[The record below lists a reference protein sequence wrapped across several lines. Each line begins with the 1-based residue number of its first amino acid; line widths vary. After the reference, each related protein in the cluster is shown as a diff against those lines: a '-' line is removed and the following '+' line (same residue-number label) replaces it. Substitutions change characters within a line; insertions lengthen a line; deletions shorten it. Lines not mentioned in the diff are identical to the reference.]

1 MSDLVF
7 FIKQAMDAPLE
18 LTFELDP
25 NQAADRVGDL
35 LLADP
40 PARIG
45 GQFQIEKIQGSI
57 LVEGTVQGYL
67 YTTCSRCLEKAKII
81 IDSPIRLILMPTPQ
95 FSHGELELGQ
105 DDLDTVYYTGE
116 QVDLA
121 PHLWDQI
128 IVSIPQAP
136 ICSQDCKGLAV
147 QLPHVSV
154 GDSSCESR
162 FAVLKTLSLKQPEDG
177 TPAAKP

>member
-7 FIKQAMDAPLE
+7 FIKQVMDAPLE
-18 LTFELDP
+18 LSFELDP
-25 NQAADRVGDL
+25 ALAADRLGDL
-35 LLADP
+35 LLEDP

-45 GQFQIEKIQGSI
+45 GQLQIEKIQGSI
-57 LVEGTVQGYL
+57 LVEGSLQGYL
-67 YTTCSRCLEKAKII
+67 YTTCSRCLEKAKIS
-81 IDSPIRLILMPTPQ
+81 IDSPVRLILMPTPQ

-105 DDLDTVYYTGE
+105 DDLDTVYYAGE

-121 PHLWDQI
+121 PHLWDQV

-147 QLPHVSV
+147 RLPHVSV